1 MERRKWL
8 TAIAAS
14 AGMLAL
20 ILDSRAALSGAA
32 QGIELCMKT
41 VIPSLFPFL
50 FLSGIF
56 SAAFSGTNGALFR
69 LLGKVFSFP
78 AHTEYLVIPA
88 FLGGYPVGAQCVFQ
102 AYQTGLVEKKQAERM
117 LAFCSNT
124 GPSFIFG
131 ILSSCFQR
139 KALLFL
145 IWGIQILSAW
155 TAAKLFSYEDAA
167 IVKER
172 KFSDG
177 EAFEIEAAIWAM
189 LKICGWVIL
198 FRTLISFLDRWFLW
212 MAAAPIRVAIS
223 GLLEL
228 SNGCCSLNLIL
239 REDVRFLVCSFLLA
253 FGGLCV
259 AYQTASVCRGLGL
272 GYYFAGKAVQGLT
285 AAFLAAVVYYK
296 RWLILV
302 LWLIAILF
310 TSKYLKSAVEITCS
324 IVYNR
329 A

>member
-1 MERRKWL
+1 
-8 TAIAAS
+8 
-14 AGMLAL
+14 
-20 ILDSRAALSGAA
+20 
-32 QGIELCMKT
+32 MKT

-102 AYQTGLVEKKQAERM
+102 AYQAGLVEKKQAERM
-117 LAFCSNT
+117 LAFCSNA

-139 KALLFL
+139 KALIFL

-155 TAAKLFSYEDAA
+155 TAARLFSFDNGKTGDETKLSAA
-167 IVKER
+167 S
-172 KFSDG
+172 FG
-177 EAFEIEAAIWAM
+177 IETAIQAI

-198 FRTLISFLDRWFLW
+198 FRILISFLDRWFLW
-212 MAAAPIRVAIS
+212 MAAAPLRVAII

-253 FGGLCV
+253 FGGTCV
-259 AYQTASVCRGLGL
+259 AYQTASVCHGLGL
-272 GYYFAGKAVQGLT
+272 GYYFMGKLVQGCT
-285 AAFLAAVVYYK
+285 AVFLAAAIYYK
-296 RWLILV
+296 RWLLLV
-302 LWLIAILF
+302 LWMIIVFF
-310 TSKYLKSAVEITCS
+310 TSKYLKKTVEIPS
-324 IVYNR
+324 PVVYNG

>member
-20 ILDSRAALSGAA
+20 ILDSRTAVSGAV
-32 QGIELCMKT
+32 QGIDLCMKT
-41 VIPSLFPFL
+41 VVPSLFPFL
-50 FLSGIF
+50 FLSGMF

-102 AYQTGLVEKKQAERM
+102 AYHIGLVEKKQAERM
-117 LAFCSNT
+117 LAFCSNA

-155 TAAKLFSYEDAA
+155 TAARFFSFDNGTIGDETKLAA
-167 IVKER
+167 D
-172 KFSDG
+172 S
-177 EAFEIEAAIWAM
+177 FEIETAIWAM

-198 FRTLISFLDRWFLW
+198 FRILISFLDRWFLW
-212 MAAAPIRVAIS
+212 MAATPLRVIII

-228 SNGCCSLNLIL
+228 SNGCCSLNLIP

-253 FGGLCV
+253 FGGSCV

-272 GYYFAGKAVQGLT
+272 VYYFEGKAVQGFT
-285 AAFLAAVVYYK
+285 AAFLAAAIYYK
-296 RWLILV
+296 RWLLLV
-302 LWLIAILF
+302 LWIIVVF
-310 TSKYLKSAVEITCS
+310 STSKYLKKAVEIPS
-324 IVYNR
+324 PMVYNG

>member
-102 AYQTGLVEKKQAERM
+102 AYQAGLVEKKQAERM
-117 LAFCSNT
+117 LAFCSNA

-139 KALLFL
+139 KALIFL

-155 TAAKLFSYEDAA
+155 TAARLFSFDNGKTGDETKLSAA
-167 IVKER
+167 S
-172 KFSDG
+172 FG
-177 EAFEIEAAIWAM
+177 IETAIQAM

-198 FRTLISFLDRWFLW
+198 FRILISFLDRWFLW
-212 MAAAPIRVAIS
+212 MAAAPLRVAII

-228 SNGCCSLNLIL
+228 SNGCCSMNLIL

-253 FGGLCV
+253 FGGTCV
-259 AYQTASVCRGLGL
+259 AYQTASVCHGLGL
-272 GYYFAGKAVQGLT
+272 GYYFMGKLAQGCTAV
-285 AAFLAAVVYYK
+285 FLAAAIYYK
-296 RWLILV
+296 RWLLLV
-302 LWLIAILF
+302 LWMIIVFF
-310 TSKYLKSAVEITCS
+310 TSKYLKKTVEIPS
-324 IVYNR
+324 PVVYNG